1 MHRSPIIADYG
12 CVISVLF
19 PPLLLKEGFRFFQ
32 SPKLPDYVAFT
43 NYKPDSFMHC
53 ILLSFGYIPLVPKKL
68 DIDWKAIEGLY
79 ALGMKPEVIASTY
92 QININTLK
100 SKILR
105 GRWQVQRGAL
115 QKRSN
120 EVVEAQRVQTL
131 ANAGQA
137 YQQRLVKHIE
147 AGMEVLDSNL
157 PTTRPE
163 VSQHFDALGKVD
175 RIAVRAYGLES
186 TVNHPQ
192 STVLNLNFLKVDQ
205 APQVIDVTP
214 QTIESSTLPSE
225 STDS

>member
-1 MHRSPIIADYG
+1 
-12 CVISVLF
+12 
-19 PPLLLKEGFRFFQ
+19 
-32 SPKLPDYVAFT
+32 
-43 NYKPDSFMHC
+43 
-53 ILLSFGYIPLVPKKL
+53 VPKKL

-105 GRWQVQRGAL
+105 GKWQVQRGAL

-175 RIAVRAYGLES
+175 KIAVRAYNLES
-186 TVNHPQ
+186 TTHHPQ
-192 STVLNLNFLKVDQ
+192 SAVLNLNFLRVDS
-205 APQVIDVTP
+205 APQVINVTP
-214 QTIESSTLPSE
+214 QTIETSTSPSAP
-225 STDS
+225 TDSQSV

>member
-1 MHRSPIIADYG
+1 M
-12 CVISVLF
+12 
-19 PPLLLKEGFRFFQ
+19 
-32 SPKLPDYVAFT
+32 
-43 NYKPDSFMHC
+43 
-53 ILLSFGYIPLVPKKL
+53 PKKL

-105 GRWQVQRGAL
+105 GKWQVQRGAL

-175 RIAVRAYGLES
+175 KIAVRAYNLES
-186 TVNHPQ
+186 TTHHPQ
-192 STVLNLNFLKVDQ
+192 SAVLNLNFLRVDS
-205 APQVIDVTP
+205 APQVINVTP
-214 QTIESSTLPSE
+214 QTIETSTSPSAP
-225 STDS
+225 TDSQSV

>member
-1 MHRSPIIADYG
+1 M
-12 CVISVLF
+12 
-19 PPLLLKEGFRFFQ
+19 
-32 SPKLPDYVAFT
+32 
-43 NYKPDSFMHC
+43 
-53 ILLSFGYIPLVPKKL
+53 PKKL

-92 QININTLK
+92 KLNINTLK

-105 GRWQVQRGAL
+105 GKWEVQRGAL

-131 ANAGQA
+131 ANAGQV
-137 YQQRLVKHIE
+137 YQERLIKHIE

-175 RIAVRAYGLES
+175 KIASRAYGLES
-186 TVNHPQ
+186 SVNNPQ
-192 STVLNLNFLKVDQ
+192 SAVVNLHFLKVDS
-205 APQVIDVTP
+205 APQVIDITP
-214 QTIESSTLPSE
+214 RIPDTSTSQSTSE
-225 STDS
+225 TSEIV